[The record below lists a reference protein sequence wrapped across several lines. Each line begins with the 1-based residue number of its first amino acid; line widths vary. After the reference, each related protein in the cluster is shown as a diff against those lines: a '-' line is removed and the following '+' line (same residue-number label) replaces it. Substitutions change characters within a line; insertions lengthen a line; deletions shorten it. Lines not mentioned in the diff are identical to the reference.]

1 VSLGEENGAT
11 ETLPLCIEKVLEEN
25 KDAMLEELTRHLSP
39 RCEVDNNIELEPRA
53 KPPTYSLYRMDP
65 TDIEELRK
73 RLKEFLKAGHIRRLK
88 QPMVYR
94 SYLERTK
101 IGCHIYA

>member
-25 KDAMLEELTRHLSP
+25 KDAMLEEFPRHLPP
-39 RCEVDNNIELEPRA
+39 RRGVDHNIELEPRV

-65 TDIEELRK
+65 TELEEIRK
-73 RLKEFLKAGHIRRLK
+73 QLKELLEVGHIRRLK
-88 QPMVYR
+88 HPM
-94 SYLERTK
+94 E
-101 IGCHIYA
+101 C